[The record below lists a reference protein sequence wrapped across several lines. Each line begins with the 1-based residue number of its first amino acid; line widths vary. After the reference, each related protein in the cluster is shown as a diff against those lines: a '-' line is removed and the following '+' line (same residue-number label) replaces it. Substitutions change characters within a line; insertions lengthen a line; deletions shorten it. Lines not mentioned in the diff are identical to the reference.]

1 MGEAPVIER
10 HDGRFRVRGSVTL
23 ASVQVLLD
31 QGKQTF
37 AGDDLRIDLSGVTEA
52 DSSAVAL
59 MLDWARE
66 ATARGARICFENL
79 SENLRTL
86 ISLYDV
92 GEFLPACA

>member
-59 MLDWARE
+59 MLEWERQASS
-66 ATARGARICFENL
+66 RGASIRFENL
-79 SENLRTL
+79 TESLKTL
-86 ISLYDV
+86 IGLYDV
-92 GEFLPACA
+92 GELLPGA